1 VCFSLIFPHI
11 FPVCKLADTLAVF
24 ALELEAGMEAGDSLL
39 WAEVHFGQASLGD
52 LRRTSRLV
60 KVAAAFRAGACC
72 GGGGTITSV
81 IASPDQAKAAYR
93 LLDCDSVTHESAIA
107 AHVRHVRQRLAYEP
121 GVHLLIEDT
130 TALAYQGLEQASGL
144 GPIGEPFTRGF
155 WLHSTLAVRWDE
167 QANQCE
173 VLGLAGQKAWAREA
187 IRPKRRK
194 SNGRGKESNHARQS
208 RSDRESMRWAA
219 ALAEP
224 GPIPEGS
231 QQIYVADRES
241 DIYEVFERC
250 HGSGRS
256 LVIRATHPRALAG
269 ELEGSDLL
277 SAVRHAPVLGVTEV
291 EIAKEGRTARLE
303 MRSIQV
309 ELRGPV
315 RPGGRLANVTLN
327 VVQAQEIDPPAGSA
341 PLCWTL
347 ITDLPVATL
356 RDCQRVI
363 GIYRCRWLI
372 EELHKGMKTGLRI
385 EQSQLSDYR
394 RLAALSGI
402 VSVVAVFLLQTKH
415 AARTCGEREL
425 DEAQIQPA
433 MLKVL
438 KKLHPPKGKATA
450 RWFWISI
457 ARLGGFMNRKGD
469 GDPGWQTLWRG
480 WQTLCHL
487 VRGYEL
493 NSA

>member
-1 VCFSLIFPHI
+1 LP
-11 FPVCKLADTLAVF
+11 DRLAVF
-24 ALELEAGMEAGDSLL
+24 ALELEAGMEAGDSLV
-39 WAEVHFGQASLGD
+39 WAQASFGQASLGD

-60 KVAAAFRAGACC
+60 KVAAALRAGACC

-93 LLDCDSVTHESAIA
+93 LLDCDSVTHESVIA
-107 AHVRHVRQRLAYEP
+107 AHVEHVREQLACEP

-130 TALAYQGLEQASGL
+130 TALEYQGLEQARGL
-144 GPIGEPFTRGF
+144 GPIGESFTRGF

-194 SNGRGKESNHARQS
+194 SKGRGKESNHARQS
-208 RSDRESMRWAA
+208 RSDRESMRWAF
-219 ALAEP
+219 ALSELD
-224 GPIPEGS
+224 PIPEGS
-231 QQIYVADRES
+231 EQIYVADRES

-250 HGSGRS
+250 RTSGRA

-269 ELEGSDLL
+269 ELEGGDLL
-277 SAVRHAPVLGVTEV
+277 SAVGHAPVLGVSEV
-291 EIAKEGRTARLE
+291 EFPKEARTARLE
-303 MRSIQV
+303 IRSIQV
-309 ELRGPV
+309 QLRGPV
-315 RPGGRLANVTLN
+315 RPGGRLPNCMLN
-327 VVQAQEIDPPAGSA
+327 VVQAQEIDAPAGA
-341 PLCWTL
+341 TPLSWTL

-356 RDCQRVI
+356 AQCHRVI

-372 EELHKGMKTGLRI
+372 EDLHKGMKTGLRI

-394 RLAALSGI
+394 RLAALAGI
-402 VSVVAVFLLQTKH
+402 VSVVAVFLLQTRH
-415 AARTCGEREL
+415 AARTCGEQKL
-425 DEAQIQPA
+425 DESKIQPA

-438 KKLHPPKGKATA
+438 KKLHPPKTKATA